1 MRKAATKKEIRIT
14 APLTDKII
22 KSLKAGDKVL
32 ISGVVYTARDAAHKR
47 IVEAIKNNRVKGHG
61 VRVKEKIPFNL
72 KGQIIYFT
80 GPSPEP
86 PGKVIGSAGP
96 TTSSRMDAFSP
107 ILIKKGLK
115 AMIGKGP
122 RSKDVIDA
130 MKKHKAVYFAAV
142 GGAAALLSKSI
153 KKSEIIAYEDLGT
166 EAIRRL
172 KVQDFPVIVINDVYG
187 KDLYIEGTKR
197 YSNEGL

>member
-1 MRKAATKKEIRIT
+1 MKKPTKSIKKEIRIT
-14 APLTDKII
+14 TSLTDKVI

-47 IVEAIKNNRVKGHG
+47 LVSAIKD
-61 VRVKEKIPFNL
+61 KEKLPFNL

-96 TTSSRMDAFSP
+96 TTSSRMDSFSP

-115 AMIGKGP
+115 GMIGKGP
-122 RSKDVIDA
+122 RGKEVVDA
-130 MKKHKAVYFAAV
+130 IKKYKAVYFAAV

-172 KVQDFPVIVINDVYG
+172 EVEDFPAIVVNDIYG
-187 KDLYIEGTKR
+187 NDLYKEGVKK
-197 YSNEGL
+197 YSKGNPL